1 MTISNRDTAMNSFNN
16 RLRALFLL
24 LAAAAVAPAQ
34 ANLTV
39 HPMRLPVHDGRAGQ
53 IRVYSQTSKVQYV
66 QTRVLRLD
74 QPGTPEENEVELRP
88 GNQDGVVVTPGKFVL
103 ASGGNR
109 LVRVIPLE
117 SVRQETPYRVYFE
130 GVPPPQEEMTDEASE
145 TATAN
150 VGVSLI
156 WGALVHVIPAQPV
169 PDMQLDGADL
179 HNNGNVRL
187 GVTSIKACTA
197 PTQCTEHPLERSL
210 YPGARMALPFDPAG
224 VTQMIVSYRLSYQG
238 YKNYTRSLTP

>member
-1 MTISNRDTAMNSFNN
+1 MTSDRDPATTSVTA
-16 RLRALFLL
+16 RLRVLLLL
-24 LAAAAVAPAQ
+24 LAAAVAAPAQ

-74 QPGTPEENEVELRP
+74 QPGTPEEREVEVSP

-109 LVRVIPLE
+109 LVRVISLE
-117 SVRQETPYRVYFE
+117 SVRQESPYRVYFE
-130 GVPPPQEEMTDEASE
+130 GVPPPREDSTEEEPE
-145 TATAN
+145 NPTAN

-169 PDMQLDGADL
+169 PDMRIDGNEL
-179 HNNGNVRL
+179 HNIGNVRL
-187 GVTSIKACTA
+187 GVTHIQACTA
-197 PTQCTEHPLERSL
+197 PKHCTEHTLERSL
-210 YPGARMALPFDPAG
+210 YPGARMALPFDP
-224 VTQMIVSYRLSYQG
+224 VQQVQLIVSYRLSYQG
-238 YKNYTRSLTP
+238 YKNYTRTLTP

>member
-1 MTISNRDTAMNSFNN
+1 MASNRDTAMNSVTA
-16 RLRALFLL
+16 RLRALLLL
-24 LAAAAVAPAQ
+24 LAAAVAAPAQ

-74 QPGTPEENEVELRP
+74 QPGTPEEKEVEVRP

-109 LVRVIPLE
+109 LVRVISLE

-130 GVPPPQEEMTDEASE
+130 GVPPPQEETGDEATE
-145 TATAN
+145 TPTAN

-169 PDMQLDGADL
+169 PDMRLDGADL
-179 HNNGNVRL
+179 HNIGNVRL

-197 PTQCTEHPLERSL
+197 PKQCTEHALERSL

-224 VTQMIVSYRLSYQG
+224 VTQVIVSYRLSYQG